1 MRRLQQ
7 AQAEELLRSSS
18 KSPSPKPATSSRQ
31 LLPRHLFMLKQ
42 VSLGLGIEPADRAE
56 ALFAHDSI
64 LAKVQPFL
72 SSDGPSQLFFTYR
85 AYAAPQAA
93 RRSHKTTAESTAGGV
108 VQAWAPNT
116 ASSTAI
122 EQPKVWR
129 LEASFGDDLQT
140 DGSPVAWFARTSSG
154 AAVDCY
160 NLDDSAVTFG
170 VVAQPLQAL
179 AGLAAAVYKPL
190 LTAQEPR
197 LWGKAPP
204 DQTHEFMLSLDSFVS
219 QLQDSIAGLT
229 GGLEL
234 RRPDEQ
240 YLAVAEAAAVAAAA
254 VAPLATAGSSQ
265 QLQQQ
270 LQQQQNYSAEAVV
283 HFSSLLTE
291 WCDSVDK
298 CLRDTT
304 STTAAA
310 GATAGTT
317 TAGSSTTI
325 NSSTGGGG
333 CLGRELGYWR
343 RRAQQLSSATE
354 QLRSSACA
362 GVLAALQ
369 QVSRRPE
376 HVLTD
381 RHAVSELVA
390 RWRVTEAALT
400 AAALEAS
407 DSCKYLAALER
418 FLQPLASGDL
428 PLITELLP
436 ALLTALKTVHAVA
449 RHFGTPE
456 RMTRLFSKVRPQCA
470 VLLTQC
476 ASML

>member
-1 MRRLQQ
+1 M
-7 AQAEELLRSSS
+7 LR
-18 KSPSPKPATSSRQ
+18 
-31 LLPRHLFMLKQ
+31 Q

-64 LAKVQPFL
+64 LAKVQQFL
-72 SSDGPSQLFFTYR
+72 GSDGPSQLFFTYK
-85 AYAAPQAA
+85 AFAAPQAA
-93 RRSHKTTAESTAGGV
+93 RRSHKATAASTTGT

-116 ASSTAI
+116 ASLTAV

-160 NLDDSAVTFG
+160 NLDDGAVTFG

-240 YLAVAEAAAVAAAA
+240 YLAVAEAAAAAAAA

-270 LQQQQNYSAEAVV
+270 LQQQQQNYSAEAVV

-298 CLRDTT
+298 CLRDT
-304 STTAAA
+304 SPNTTAA
-310 GATAGTT
+310 GATAGAA
-317 TAGSSTTI
+317 TAGSSTT
-325 NSSTGGGG
+325 TAGGGGG
-333 CLGRELGYWR
+333 CLGRELDYWR
-343 RRAQQLSSATE
+343 RRAQQLSNATE
-354 QLRSSACA
+354 QLRSSDCA
-362 GVLAALQ
+362 GVLAAQQ

-418 FLQPLASGDL
+418 FLQPLGSGDL

-456 RMTRLFSKVRPQCA
+456 RMTRLFSKVRLLYA
-470 VLLTQC
+470 VLLTQI
-476 ASML
+476 ARMLLCSA